1 MFEQIITHFVSSFT
15 ECIWIKT
22 FLYSITFVVLSTFW
36 VSLLQVHF
44 SASMLHLFSELWW
57 KKTIIR
63 KSLNWIITLL
73 WNYYKK
79 SWGKVD
85 NRAETKMRMKWSIE
99 IIRPK
104 YFETYYKIKYFDRI
118 TSATEVNDEIISL
131 NVHVCVMVYNSII
144 ILLIIDDVSLHS
156 NYKATRLH
164 SFTNSS

>member
-1 MFEQIITHFVSSFT
+1 MKKVYRFTILEIIFANNRKSRAINFIQMFKQIITHFVGWFT

-22 FLYSITFVVLSTFW
+22 FLYSITFVVLSKFCL
-36 VSLLQVHF
+36 SLLQMHF

-85 NRAETKMRMKWSIE
+85 SRAETKMRMKWSIE
-99 IIRPK
+99 IH
-104 YFETYYKIKYFDRI
+104 
-118 TSATEVNDEIISL
+118 TENWDYNFFQL
-131 NVHVCVMVYNSII
+131 N
-144 ILLIIDDVSLHS
+144 ILD
-156 NYKATRLH
+156 K
-164 SFTNSS
+164 